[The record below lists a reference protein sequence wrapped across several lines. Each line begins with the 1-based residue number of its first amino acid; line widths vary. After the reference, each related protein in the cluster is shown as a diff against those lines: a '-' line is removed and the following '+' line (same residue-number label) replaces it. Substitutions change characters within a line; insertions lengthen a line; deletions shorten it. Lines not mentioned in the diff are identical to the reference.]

1 MKWGYP
7 QGRSG
12 VSTDTIV
19 PMRIALVSPYSWT
32 YPGGV
37 TRHIEALREELS
49 ALGHDVRV
57 LAPVD
62 PPDRRS
68 VRRHRGAV
76 PQERELPG
84 WLVSL
89 GRTMGFPA
97 NGAVSNLTMPYGPN
111 VHALREE
118 LRTGGY
124 DVVHLHE
131 PVVPCVGWDTLMT
144 CGVPMVGTFHCY
156 SANTLTNGIA
166 VGIGARR
173 RLNRLKIRIAVSDAA
188 AWTGERFY
196 GGRYRV
202 IPNGVTVPDVL
213 ELTPAQPVSADRPLQ
228 IAFVGQAVERKG
240 LPVLLRA
247 FEALREHVPAELK
260 IVGATPEEVEPLL
273 LDGREGVTVLGK
285 VDDATK
291 VQILRE
297 ADVLAAPSLGGES
310 FGMVLTEAFA
320 AGTPVVA
327 SDIAGYRDVVN
338 DGTDGVLVPRGDAAA
353 LGEALR
359 ALALDPARRGA
370 LASAALQTARQYAWP
385 RVAAQVLE
393 AYEDAIAIGAPETAG
408 QRLAVRVGAL
418 PADLQPRRPARR
430 LPSIEPPA
438 PPRERA
444 RRPVLAFA
452 RRALLAIVAVAI
464 LAGSF
469 FALQR
474 IGIDRIGHSLLHAT
488 PPWVLV
494 ALGLMCA
501 SMGVRAIAWT
511 AILRAAMPTA
521 PRPRLGDAMQ
531 GTMIGVLMSAT
542 LPARLGEPARAMIVA
557 RRIGRPRDG
566 LPVVLGTIVSQTLL
580 NILALVILGCVM
592 FASVPVFHNHQG
604 GLVAFA
610 TLPLVILAAVL
621 GAPALLREGGRS
633 RSARVR
639 AWARQARRATAQVRA
654 GLEVFRQPRLG
665 SVAITA
671 QLFAWVIQWLSC
683 YVLLVAFGLD
693 DRAGIGAAAAILF
706 AVNVSAVLP
715 ATPSN
720 LGVFQAACVFVLHK
734 GYGISVEDAL
744 GYGII
749 LQAVEIATAFVMG
762 APALLKEGVSWRDVR
777 LRAMHASPVELPPL
791 PSRRGDHA
799 VEVDA

>member
-1 MKWGYP
+1 
-7 QGRSG
+7 
-12 VSTDTIV
+12 
-19 PMRIALVSPYSWT
+19 MRIALVSPYSWT

-37 TRHIEALREELS
+37 TRHIEALRQELD

-62 PPDRRS
+62 PPDRWS
-68 VRRHRGAV
+68 ARRHRGAV
-76 PQERELPG
+76 PQERELPA
-84 WLVSL
+84 WLVPL

-97 NGAVSNLTMPYGPN
+97 NGAVSNLTMPNAP
-111 VHALREE
+111 VVSALRRE
-118 LRTGGY
+118 LREGGY

-131 PVVPCVGWDTLMT
+131 PVCPTIGWDTLMS
-144 CGVPMVGTFHCY
+144 CDVPMVGTFHCY
-156 SANTLTNGIA
+156 STNAVSNGIA
-166 VGIGARR
+166 VAIGARR
-173 RLNRLKIRIAVSDAA
+173 RLNRLKVRIAVSEAA

-202 IPNGVTVPDVL
+202 IPNGVGVDPALAPAPAEPV
-213 ELTPAQPVSADRPLQ
+213 TPQRPLR

-247 FEALREHVPAELK
+247 FEALREHVPAELQ
-260 IVGATPEEVEPLL
+260 IVGATPAEVEPLL

-285 VDDATK
+285 VDDETK
-291 VQILRE
+291 VAVLRD

-327 SDIAGYRDVVN
+327 SDIAGYRDVVR
-338 DGTDGVLVPRGDAAA
+338 DGVDGVLVPRGDAAA

-359 ALALDPARRGA
+359 ALALDHERR
-370 LASAALQTARQYAWP
+370 AALGAAALEHAHRYAWP
-385 RVAAQVLE
+385 RVATEVVK
-393 AYEDAIAIGAPETAG
+393 AYEDAIAVGEAEGVVRRA
-408 QRLAVRVGAL
+408 AVKVGAL

-430 LPSIEPPA
+430 LPSIEPPVE
-438 PPRERA
+438 RERA

-452 RRALLAIVAVAI
+452 RRVPMALVAVAI

-469 FALQR
+469 IALQR
-474 IGIDRIGHSLLHAT
+474 IGLDRIGHSLLHAT
-488 PPWVLV
+488 PPWVVV

-501 SMGVRAIAWT
+501 SMAVRAVAWA
-511 AILRAAMPTA
+511 AILRAAMPTP
-521 PRPRLGDAMQ
+521 PRPRLGDALQ

-566 LPVVLGTIVSQTLL
+566 LPTVLGTIVSQTLL
-580 NILALVILGCVM
+580 NILALVILGMVM
-592 FASVPVFHNHQG
+592 FRSVPVFHHHES
-604 GLVAFA
+604 GLIAFA
-610 TLPLVILAAVL
+610 ALPLVILGAVL
-621 GAPALLREGGRS
+621 GAPALLRDRGWS

-639 AWARQARRATAQVRA
+639 AWSRQARRATAQLRA
-654 GLEVFRQPRLG
+654 GLEVFRHPRLG
-665 SVAITA
+665 AVAVST
-671 QLFAWVIQWLSC
+671 QLLAWVIQWMSC

-693 DRAGIGAAAAILF
+693 DRAGIGAAAAVLF

-777 LRAMHASPVELPPL
+777 LRAMHAAPVELPPL
-791 PSRRGDHA
+791 PRRGDAA

>member
-1 MKWGYP
+1 MI
-7 QGRSG
+7 S
-12 VSTDTIV
+12 
-19 PMRIALVSPYSWT
+19 MRIALVSPYSWT

-49 ALGHDVRV
+49 ILGHDVRV

-68 VRRHRGAV
+68 ARRHRGAV
-76 PQERELPG
+76 PQERALPE
-84 WLVSL
+84 WIVPL

-97 NGAVSNLTMPYGPN
+97 NGAVSNLTMPYAPN
-111 VHALREE
+111 VSALREE

-124 DVVHLHE
+124 DVVHIHE
-131 PVVPCVGWDTLMT
+131 PVVPCVGWDTLTT
-144 CGVPMVGTFHCY
+144 CGVPMVGTFHTY
-156 SANTLTNGIA
+156 GTSKVSHGIA
-166 VGIGARR
+166 IAIGARR
-173 RLNRLKIRIAVSDAA
+173 RLNRLKVRLAVSEAA
-188 AWTGERFY
+188 KWTGERFY

-202 IPNGVTVPDVL
+202 VPNGVHVDESL
-213 ELTPAQPVSADRPLQ
+213 EPAPAEAVTAQRPLRV
-228 IAFVGQAVERKG
+228 AFVGQAVERKG

-247 FEALREHVPAELK
+247 YEALREHVPVQLT
-260 IVGATPEEVEPLL
+260 IVGAAAEEVEPLL
-273 LDGREGVTVLGK
+273 LDGRDGVTVLGK

-291 VQILRE
+291 TAVLRE

-327 SDIAGYRDVVN
+327 SDIAGYRDVVQ
-338 DGTDGVLVPRGDAAA
+338 DGVEGMLVPRGDAAA

-359 ALALDPARRGA
+359 AMALDHERRAAMGA
-370 LASAALQTARQYAWP
+370 AALHSAKRYAWP
-385 RVAAQVLE
+385 VVARQVVK
-393 AYEDAIAIGAPETAG
+393 AYEDAIAVGAPEGSLVHRA
-408 QRLAVRVGAL
+408 AVRIGAL
-418 PADLQPRRPARR
+418 PSDLQPRRPARR
-430 LPSIEPPA
+430 LPSMDPPV
-438 PPRERA
+438 PRVRA
-444 RRPVLAFA
+444 KRPVLALV
-452 RRALLAIVAVAI
+452 RRVLMALVALAVV
-464 LAGSF
+464 GG
-469 FALQR
+469 ALEALRR
-474 IGIDRIGHSLLHAT
+474 IGLDKITDSLLHAT
-488 PPWVLV
+488 VSWVLV
-494 ALGLMCA
+494 ALALMCT
-501 SMGVRAIAWT
+501 SMAVRAVSWA
-511 AILRAAMPTA
+511 AILRAAFPTH
-521 PRPRLGDAMQ
+521 PRPRLSDALQ

-566 LPVVLGTIVSQTLL
+566 LPMVLGTIVSQTLL
-580 NILALVILGCVM
+580 NILALVILGCAM
-592 FASVPVFHNHQG
+592 FRSVPVFDHHQS
-604 GLVAFA
+604 GLIAFA

-621 GAPALLREGGRS
+621 GAPAVLRSGARAS
-633 RSARVR
+633 SARVR
-639 AWARQARRATAQVRA
+639 AWATQGRRATAQVRA

-665 SVAITA
+665 SVAASA
-671 QLFAWVIQWLSC
+671 QLLAWVIQWLSC
-683 YVLLVAFGLD
+683 YVLLMAFGLD
-693 DRAGIGAAAAILF
+693 DRAGLGAAAAVLF

-777 LRAMHASPVELPPL
+777 MRAMHAAPVELPPL
-791 PSRRGDHA
+791 PRRGESTA
-799 VEVDA
+799 YEVDA

>member
-1 MKWGYP
+1 M
-7 QGRSG
+7 SA
-12 VSTDTIV
+12 
-19 PMRIALVSPYSWT
+19 MRIALVSPYSWT

-37 TRHIEALREELS
+37 TRHIEALRQELS
-49 ALGHDVRV
+49 SLGHDVRV

-76 PQERELPG
+76 PQERELPT
-84 WLVSL
+84 WLVPL

-111 VHALREE
+111 VSALREE
-118 LRTGGY
+118 LRSGGY

-156 SANTLTNGIA
+156 STNAVSNGIA
-166 VGIGARR
+166 VAIGARR
-173 RLNRLKIRIAVSDAA
+173 RLNRLKIRIAVSEAA

-202 IPNGVTVPDVL
+202 IPNGVAVD
-213 ELTPAQPVSADRPLQ
+213 EALTAPVAERVSAERPLR

-260 IVGATPEEVEPLL
+260 IVGTTPEEVEPLL
-273 LDGREGVTVLGK
+273 LEGRDGVEVLGK
-285 VDDATK
+285 VDDAAK
-291 VQILRE
+291 VAVLRE

-327 SDIAGYRDVVN
+327 SDIAGYRDVVR
-338 DGTDGVLVPRGDAAA
+338 DGVDGVLVPRGDAAA

-359 ALALDPARRGA
+359 ALALDHERRTA
-370 LASAALQTARQYAWP
+370 LSAAALERAKDFAWP
-385 RVAAQVLE
+385 RVAEQVVA
-393 AYEDAIAIGAPETAG
+393 AYEDAIAVGVPAG
-408 QRLAVRVGAL
+408 SVVRRAAVRTGL
-418 PADLQPRRPARR
+418 LSADLRSRRPARR
-430 LPSIEPPA
+430 LPSIEPPRPA
-438 PPRERA
+438 REGG
-444 RRPVLAFA
+444 RRPILAFA
-452 RRALLAIVAVAI
+452 RRVLMGLVAAAI

-469 FALQR
+469 FALER
-474 IGIDRIGHSLLHAT
+474 IGLDRIGHSLLHAT
-488 PPWVLV
+488 VSWVLV
-494 ALGLMCA
+494 ALGLMCT
-501 SMGVRAIAWT
+501 SMVVRAVSWS
-511 AILRAAMPTA
+511 AILRAAMPNP
-521 PRPRLGDAMQ
+521 PRPRFSDALQ

-557 RRIGRPRDG
+557 RRIGGGGRAASR

-580 NILALVILGCVM
+580 NILALVLLGIVM
-592 FASVPVFHNHQG
+592 FQSVPVFHHHES
-604 GLVAFA
+604 GLIAFA
-610 TLPLVILAAVL
+610 VLPLVILAAVL
-621 GAPALLREGGRS
+621 GAPSLLRSGAKAS
-633 RSARVR
+633 SARVR
-639 AWARQARRATAQVRA
+639 GWARQARRATAQVRA

-665 SVAITA
+665 SIAVSA
-671 QLFAWVIQWLSC
+671 QLLAWVIQWMSC

-762 APALLKEGVSWRDVR
+762 APALLKEGVSWKDVR
-777 LRAMHASPVELPPL
+777 LRAMHAAPVELPPL
-791 PSRRGDHA
+791 PRRGDA
-799 VEVDA
+799 AAYEVDA